1 VLDARY
7 EKYEDSNAVK
17 SFCDCISGE
26 ESVDVASEALCKRAA
41 DSSGHVTGDE
51 LVELK
56 RVLKD
61 LEETDPDECCYII
74 LGGAKSSHSY
84 SVISIFTAYAVSH
97 LRAG

>member
-1 VLDARY
+1 VGTGVLDARY
-7 EKYEDSNAVK
+7 EKCEGSNAVK

-56 RVLKD
+56 KVLKD

-74 LGGAKSSHSY
+74 LGGANRPT
-84 SVISIFTAYAVSH
+84 VIALSAS
-97 LRAG
+97 LLPMP